1 MTFAIAWPPGA
12 TLPFVGFTARV
23 KLPPPDEVTVS
34 VTVVVSTV
42 APAVP
47 FTVIGYTPVAVVADT
62 AIVMVEVPVPVIEV
76 GLKVTVTPVGWP
88 LADKVTGELKPPVA
102 SAGDG

>member
-1 MTFAIAWPPGA
+1 MEVGLKFTFTPLGCPEADKAIVPVKPPEGVAVTLALVCPPGA
-12 TLPFVGFTARV
+12 TLAFVGFIASV

-47 FTVIGYTPVAVVADT
+47 FTV
-62 AIVMVEVPVPVIEV
+62 MV
-76 GLKVTVTPVGWP
+76 
-88 LADKVTGELKPPVA
+88 
-102 SAGDG
+102 